1 MAYVKSPL
9 FKASLQ
15 VCEYFKLISDVY
27 RDNETNGR
35 PNELA
40 GPNFIKEFIEV
51 TKNFDGI

>member
-1 MAYVKSPL
+1 MAYVKSPF

-15 VCEYFKLISDVY
+15 VCNYFKLISDVY
-27 RDNETNGR
+27 RSNETNDR

-51 TKNFDGI
+51 TKNFDDI